1 MDCYLLISL
10 VFVFGTL
17 VELALVLLTK
27 QTKQILMRRLGT
39 ISSAPTNP
47 LSCPI
52 QDLEVTPLSNRI
64 RSIET
69 GCQKRH
75 IWKPG
80 MVIPLTEEGMSEH
93 INKTTRTNII
103 QSIFKELSTAN
114 KLDFLAFVVFN
125 VSYITFNAIYFCEF
139 MR

>member
-1 MDCYLLISL
+1 M
-10 VFVFGTL
+10 
-17 VELALVLLTK
+17 
-27 QTKQILMRRLGT
+27 LGT
-39 ISSAPTNP
+39 APTNR

-52 QDLEVTPLSNRI
+52 QDLEMTPLSNRI
-64 RSIET
+64 RSIEN

-75 IWKPG
+75 VWKPG

-103 QSIFKELSTAN
+103 QSIFKELSTSN

-125 VSYITFNAIYFCEF
+125 VSYITFNVVYFCEF

>member
-52 QDLEVTPLSNRI
+52 QELEVTPLSNRI

-69 GCQKRH
+69 GSQQRH

>member
-69 GCQKRH
+69 GCQQRH